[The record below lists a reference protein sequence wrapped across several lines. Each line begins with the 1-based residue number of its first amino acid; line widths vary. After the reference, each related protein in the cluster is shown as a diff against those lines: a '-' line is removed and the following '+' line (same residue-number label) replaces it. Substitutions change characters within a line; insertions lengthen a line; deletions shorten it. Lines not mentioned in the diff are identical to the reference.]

1 MEDTPLSREGVNRVA
16 LRLFEHNEKAYHAA
30 VRMMEQYGKAAIVH
44 PTGTGKSYIAF
55 KLIED
60 NPKKV
65 VLWLSPSEY
74 IFKTQ
79 LESLKRNDPE
89 FPLANVH
96 FYTYAKL
103 MCCTQAQLEK
113 IAAQKPAYIILDE
126 FHRAGAECWG
136 ESAVAL
142 LKLCPDAKLLG
153 LTATNIRYLD
163 NNRDMAEELFDSR
176 VASDMTL
183 GEAVVRGILPAPKY
197 VTTVYQ
203 YQKALA
209 KYQARVDNLRTPGIQ
224 DVNQKYLDALRRA
237 LEQADGLDRVF
248 AHHIT
253 NRSGK
258 YIVFCANKEH
268 MDEMVSHVPEWFA
281 GVNTDVVVYEA
292 YSDDPN
298 TDKAFANF
306 KTDTSNRLKLLFC
319 IDMLNEG
326 VHVEGISGVILF
338 RPTISPIIYKQ
349 QIGRALTAGDTA
361 TPLILDVVNNFE
373 GLTSI
378 SGLQS
383 EMQEAVHRLYANGEG
398 DKIVTERFEVI
409 EQVHDCRVLFEQLQ
423 ASLSSSWEHYFSE
436 ASIYYV
442 EHGNLNVPK
451 LYTTPG
457 GLSLGVWLVTQ
468 RRVREGQIQGNL
480 TEQQI
485 ARLDS
490 IGMVWGN
497 RKEIAWQHGFEA
509 AKKYH
514 DTYGN
519 LMVPGKYTDPDGY
532 PLGQWIIKTRQQKL
546 NGRLKEERIT
556 QLEEIGMV
564 WSVFDAKWEKAYA
577 LAAAYYEE
585 NGNLNIPR
593 SYVTAAGERLGQWV
607 ASQQWAYPKGKLTDE
622 QVERL
627 NRIGMYWGNRNDRQW
642 NEGYQ
647 EAKRYFDAHGDLN
660 VPADYVSSGGYNL
673 GNWVKRQRYTRQNPE
688 KSCAVLTEERIGK
701 LDAIGIVLL
710 QNPFHYK
717 QLTREKVLRKLKEV
731 KKVKFISLVHD
742 VEELRR
748 FRYDD
753 YYKSEFESM
762 LALVD
767 VLIVHNDRMAEF
779 FRQRGVPEE
788 KLVLLHIFDYLQ
800 DHEPA
805 TAPAF
810 EKKITVAGNLDTK
823 KCAYIKE
830 LSRLHDVEVQL
841 YGSNFDP
848 AMKDCAHIHYGGSF
862 PPDEIPSKLTGGF
875 GLVWDGTSI
884 DGCQGDAG
892 QYLRYNNPHK
902 LSLYLSSGLPV
913 VIWSGAAE
921 ADLVKKYNVGITVDS
936 LLKLPDQMAQL
947 TEGDYNTMRN
957 NTKTLAQKLKH
968 GYYAE
973 QALKKALCIIKK
985 NETI

>member
-1 MEDTPLSREGVNRVA
+1 MREGVNKVA
-16 LRLFEHNEKAYHAA
+16 LCLFEHNEKAYHAA
-30 VRMMEQYGKAAIVH
+30 VRMMDQYGKAAIVH

-60 NPKKV
+60 NPEKV
-65 VLWLSPSEY
+65 VIWLSPSEY

-79 LESLKRNDPE
+79 LESLKRNDPD

-103 MCCTQAQLEK
+103 MCCTQAQLDE

-136 ESAVAL
+136 ESTVAL

-176 VASDMTL
+176 VASNMTL
-183 GEAVVRGILPAPKY
+183 GEAVVRGILPTPKY

-203 YQKALA
+203 YQKTLA
-209 KYQARVDNLRTPGIQ
+209 KYQARVDNLRAPGIQ

-237 LEQADGLDRVF
+237 LEQADGLDKVF

-253 NRSGK
+253 NKCGK

-281 GVNTDVVVYEA
+281 GVNPDVVVYEA

-298 TDKAFANF
+298 TDKAFADF
-306 KTDTSNRLKLLFC
+306 KTDTSDRLKLLFC

-361 TPLILDVVNNFE
+361 APLILDVVNNFE

-423 ASLSSSWEHYFSE
+423 ASLSSGWEHYFSE
-436 ASIYYV
+436 ASIYYA

-490 IGMVWGN
+490 IGMVW
-497 RKEIAWQHGFEA
+497 
-509 AKKYH
+509 
-514 DTYGN
+514 
-519 LMVPGKYTDPDGY
+519 
-532 PLGQWIIKTRQQKL
+532 
-546 NGRLKEERIT
+546 
-556 QLEEIGMV
+556 
-564 WSVFDAKWEKAYA
+564 SVFDAKWEMAYA

-593 SYVTAAGERLGQWV
+593 FYVTATGERLGQWV

-660 VPADYVSSGGYNL
+660 VPADYVSPSGYNL
-673 GNWVKRQRYTRQNPE
+673 GNWVKRQRYTRHNPE
-688 KSCAVLTEERIGK
+688 KSCAVLTEERIAK
-701 LDAIGIVLL
+701 LDEIGMRWE
-710 QNPFHYK
+710 
-717 QLTREKVLRKLKEV
+717 TRNLKSQKSCLKLKE
-731 KKVKFISLVHD
+731 KV
-742 VEELRR
+742 
-748 FRYDD
+748 
-753 YYKSEFESM
+753 
-762 LALVD
+762 
-767 VLIVHNDRMAEF
+767 
-779 FRQRGVPEE
+779 
-788 KLVLLHIFDYLQ
+788 
-800 DHEPA
+800 EPA
-805 TAPAF
+805 
-810 EKKITVAGNLDTK
+810 KAG
-823 KCAYIKE
+823 
-830 LSRLHDVEVQL
+830 
-841 YGSNFDP
+841 
-848 AMKDCAHIHYGGSF
+848 
-862 PPDEIPSKLTGGF
+862 
-875 GLVWDGTSI
+875 
-884 DGCQGDAG
+884 
-892 QYLRYNNPHK
+892 
-902 LSLYLSSGLPV
+902 
-913 VIWSGAAE
+913 
-921 ADLVKKYNVGITVDS
+921 
-936 LLKLPDQMAQL
+936 
-947 TEGDYNTMRN
+947 
-957 NTKTLAQKLKH
+957 
-968 GYYAE
+968 
-973 QALKKALCIIKK
+973 
-985 NETI
+985 

>member
-1 MEDTPLSREGVNRVA
+1 M
-16 LRLFEHNEKAYHAA
+16 RLFEHNEKAYHAA

-60 NPKKV
+60 NPEKV

-103 MCCTQAQLEK
+103 MCCTQAQLDA
-113 IAAQKPAYIILDE
+113 IVAQKPAYIILDE

-136 ESAVAL
+136 ESTVAL

-176 VASDMTL
+176 IASDMTL

-209 KYQARVDNLRTPGIQ
+209 KYQARVDDLRTPGIQ

-253 NRSGK
+253 NKSGK

-268 MDEMVSHVPEWFA
+268 MDEMVSHVPEWFS
-281 GVNTDVVVYEA
+281 GVNPDVVVYEA

-298 TDKAFANF
+298 TDKAFVDF

-361 TPLILDVVNNFE
+361 APLILDVVNNFE

-436 ASIYYV
+436 ASIYYA
-442 EHGNLNVPK
+442 EHGDLNIPK
-451 LYTTPG
+451 RYKTPA
-457 GLSLGVWLVTQ
+457 GLSLGEWLTTQ
-468 RRVREGQIQGNL
+468 RKVRAGQRAGNL

-485 ARLDS
+485 NRLDS
-490 IGMVWGN
+490 IGMDWEN
-497 RKEIAWQHGFEA
+497 RNDLAWKRGLKNAQKFREQF
-509 AKKYH
+509 
-514 DTYGN
+514 GN
-519 LMVPGKYTDPDGY
+519 LQVPAKYKMENGY
-532 PLGQWIIKTRQQKL
+532 LLGSWIVNARQNRML
-546 NGRLKEERIT
+546 GRLSEEQIA
-556 QLEEIGMV
+556 QLDVLGMT
-564 WSVFDAKWEKAYA
+564 WDVFDIRWEQGYA
-577 LAAAYYEE
+577 LAATYAQEH
-585 NGNLNIPR
+585 GNLDVPR
-593 SYVTAAGERLGQWV
+593 NYKTTDGKMLGHWLQSQEQAYEQKKLSADQIARL
-607 ASQQWAYPKGKLTDE
+607 E
-622 QVERL
+622 
-627 NRIGMYWGNRNDRQW
+627 RIGMYWGNRNDRQW
-642 NEGYQ
+642 NEVYQ
-647 EAKRYFDAHGDLN
+647 TAKRYFETQGNLN
-660 VPADYVSSGGYNL
+660 VPVAYVSPEGYAL
-673 GNWVKRQRYTRQNPE
+673 GKWVRRQRYAYQNPE
-688 KSCAVLTEERIGK
+688 KSNSILSPERVAL
-701 LDAIGIVLL
+701 LDAIGM
-710 QNPFHYK
+710 QWDKPNPWQH
-717 QLTREKVLRKLKEV
+717 RCE
-731 KKVKFISLVHD
+731 
-742 VEELRR
+742 
-748 FRYDD
+748 
-753 YYKSEFESM
+753 
-762 LALVD
+762 
-767 VLIVHNDRMAEF
+767 
-779 FRQRGVPEE
+779 
-788 KLVLLHIFDYLQ
+788 
-800 DHEPA
+800 
-805 TAPAF
+805 
-810 EKKITVAGNLDTK
+810 
-823 KCAYIKE
+823 
-830 LSRLHDVEVQL
+830 
-841 YGSNFDP
+841 
-848 AMKDCAHIHYGGSF
+848 
-862 PPDEIPSKLTGGF
+862 
-875 GLVWDGTSI
+875 
-884 DGCQGDAG
+884 
-892 QYLRYNNPHK
+892 
-902 LSLYLSSGLPV
+902 
-913 VIWSGAAE
+913 
-921 ADLVKKYNVGITVDS
+921 
-936 LLKLPDQMAQL
+936 
-947 TEGDYNTMRN
+947 
-957 NTKTLAQKLKH
+957 LAQKYKQEHGNLEIPAKYKTADGIWLGKWLYEQKKLLKADPQKLS
-968 GYYAE
+968 AE
-973 QALKKALCIIKK
+973 QKQMLRELLNQLEVSVVTSETPAKAG
-985 NETI
+985 